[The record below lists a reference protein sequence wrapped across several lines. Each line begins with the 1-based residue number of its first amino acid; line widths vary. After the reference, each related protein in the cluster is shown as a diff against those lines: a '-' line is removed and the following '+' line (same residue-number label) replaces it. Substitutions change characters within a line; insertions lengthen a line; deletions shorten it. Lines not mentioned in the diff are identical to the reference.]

1 MQLPIQQGWGG
12 PGEFVFL
19 KGSQVML
26 TQLPVRGP
34 QLAAG
39 SQWLDGTVPSSV
51 LRF

>member
-1 MQLPIQQGWGG
+1 MQIPIQQGWGG
-12 PGEFVFL
+12 AGEFVFV

-26 TQLPVRGP
+26 MQPPVRGP

-39 SQWLDGTVPSSV
+39 SQWLDRTVPSSV